1 VKAIESRRLLD
12 RRNVM
17 KKLSAIAFF
26 AIANLAMAGNSF
38 AQTQA
43 VKANIPFD
51 FTVGQRL
58 LPAGT
63 YVIEKVQDSVI
74 TLKNLNKPIQIMGLT
89 LPDSSVARG
98 DSKLIFNRYGDQ
110 YFLSKVL
117 SEQAGM
123 DLRIPT
129 SKVERRAQVQEA
141 RVKSATQTYVAAR

>member
-1 VKAIESRRLLD
+1 
-12 RRNVM
+12 M

-38 AQTQA
+38 AQTNG

-51 FTVGQRL
+51 FTVGQQL

-63 YVIEKVQDSVI
+63 YVIQQVQDHVI
-74 TLKNLNKPIQIMGLT
+74 AIRNLDKPMQIMGLT
-89 LPDSSVARG
+89 LPDSSAARG
-98 DSKLIFNRYGDQ
+98 DSKLVFNRYGDQ

-117 SEQAGM
+117 ANEADM

-129 SKVERRAQVQEA
+129 SKLERRVQVQEA
-141 RVKSATQTYVAAR
+141 RVKSASQTYVAAR